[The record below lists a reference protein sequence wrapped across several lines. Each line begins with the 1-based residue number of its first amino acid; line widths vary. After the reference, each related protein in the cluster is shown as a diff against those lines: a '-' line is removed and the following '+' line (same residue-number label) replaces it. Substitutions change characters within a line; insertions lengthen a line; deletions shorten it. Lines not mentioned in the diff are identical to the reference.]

1 MTTFTNKLQNQ
12 VKVFHE
18 SFNHPISDVPKPMTL
33 ERAVNR
39 SIWTGEEIVEFI
51 HASCTNMEEF
61 EQAYNDFMQGLSN
74 AFDKSTKEAFIQTDV
89 ERVVAQADA
98 LTDTNYFV
106 KGTFVEIGVDEE
118 PVFNIVQ
125 AANMSKL
132 FTAEDG
138 TKFAKYRDDGK
149 ILKSPDFWTP
159 EDKIKEEIQRQINN
173 SLTK

>member
-1 MTTFTNKLQNQ
+1 MTTFTSKLQNH
-12 VKVFHE
+12 VKDFHE

-51 HASCTNMEEF
+51 HASSKDENEF
-61 EQAYNDFMQGLSN
+61 GLAFSLFIQGLEK
-74 AFDKSTKEAFIQTDV
+74 AYKKSSKEKFIQDDV

-98 LTDTNYFV
+98 LTDTDYFV
-106 KGTFVEIGVDEE
+106 KGSFVEIGVDEE

-138 TKFAKYRDDGK
+138 TKYAEYREDGK

-173 SLTK
+173 SFTK